1 MEAIIAAAGGHT
13 TYMSN
18 GSAKKGD
25 WFLWDFQL
33 KFDMKITYTM
43 GKSMILFVLVNC
55 PRVKN
60 QASRFTIDNNFF
72 DSTHGHHGTG
82 MYTFDVFE
90 KVMWNLF

>member
-1 MEAIIAAAGGHT
+1 MEAIIAVAGGHT

-43 GKSMILFVLVNC
+43 EKPIILFVLVNC

-72 DSTHGHHGTG
+72 YSTYRAPRYFKN
-82 MYTFDVFE
+82 MM
-90 KVMWNLF
+90 KLLKKCQMS